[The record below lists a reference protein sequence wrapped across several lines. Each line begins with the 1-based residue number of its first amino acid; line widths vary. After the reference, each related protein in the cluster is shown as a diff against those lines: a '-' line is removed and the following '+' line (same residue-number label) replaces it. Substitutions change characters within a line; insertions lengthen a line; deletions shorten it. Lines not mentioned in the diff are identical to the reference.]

1 MSESKQPLLKL
12 ENVKKYYPIKGGLL
26 QRVQGYVKAV
36 ENVSLDVFAGES
48 IGIVGESGC
57 GKSTLGR
64 TILGLEEA
72 TDGSI
77 FFEARK
83 LAVCRNGSANDGK
96 KRCRWYSK
104 TRTPR

>member
-64 TILGLEEA
+64 TIL
-72 TDGSI
+72 
-77 FFEARK
+77 
-83 LAVCRNGSANDGK
+83 V
-96 KRCRWYSK
+96 
-104 TRTPR
+104 